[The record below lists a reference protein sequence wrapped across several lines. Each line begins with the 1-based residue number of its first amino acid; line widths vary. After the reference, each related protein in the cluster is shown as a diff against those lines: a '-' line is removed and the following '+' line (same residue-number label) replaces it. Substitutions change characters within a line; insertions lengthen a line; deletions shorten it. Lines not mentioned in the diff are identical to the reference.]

1 MTKRLCSNEI
11 WTKDWFLEL
20 PDKKKLLVKFLYD
33 NCDCAG
39 FYEISYRVL
48 NMCFENGVMPSDF
61 EGLKQVRFVSEN
73 VIFLEDFIKFQYN
86 IEISELNPKINVHK
100 GILRKLSKYGIFST
114 LPQGL
119 IYPCP
124 RVQDKDKDKDKVKDK
139 DKDKD
144 KDNNINNINI
154 NNNNN
159 EKIEEKKEKKID
171 PLFDKRVQDFIT
183 EYKKYLPLYNTTQN
197 RKLIAEVV
205 ADETLDVWI
214 EVFKKSKNK
223 GHIIDGTFKPLS
235 LNSILKNYSKILEG
249 TYKLTTNPKVKE
261 LNHLNEFKEKIK
273 EIKETAE
280 PMPEIYKKLGEK
292 LKRKKYEQ

>member
-20 PDKKKLLVKFLYD
+20 SDKKKLLVKFLYD

-48 NMCFENGVMPSDF
+48 NMCFENRVTPSDF

-119 IYPCP
+119 TYPCP

-139 DKDKD
+139 VKD

-154 NNNNN
+154 NNNNK
-159 EKIEEKKEKKID
+159 EKIEEKKENKID

-197 RKLIAEVV
+197 RKLIADVV
-205 ADETLDVWI
+205 ADETLEVGI
-214 EVFKKSKNK
+214 EVF
-223 GHIIDGTFKPLS
+223 
-235 LNSILKNYSKILEG
+235 
-249 TYKLTTNPKVKE
+249 
-261 LNHLNEFKEKIK
+261 
-273 EIKETAE
+273 
-280 PMPEIYKKLGEK
+280 
-292 LKRKKYEQ
+292 